1 MIVLLLCCCDFHFD
15 FDEYAHVTQPTDGR
29 STWRRMTPQC
39 SWLWKGE
46 AVTGMNVIF
55 VAICKGSHTM
65 HVEPVKIA
73 TQTHTQAHARV
84 CKCILAYKHKCFCAS
99 MCVHFFI
106 CLPAAVSW
114 IVCLSAINTLF
125 IKRLTFHRTHTHTHS
140 SLHPVLP
147 LILPNPPICC
157 CYSFHYIAFHI
168 VVFDIYALRQWHLK
182 NRIARQDAKRASEPT
197 N

>member
-73 TQTHTQAHARV
+73 TKTHTQAYARV
-84 CKCILAYKHKCFCAS
+84 CKYIYGISLQTQMFLREYVCALFHMPTS
-99 MCVHFFI
+99 SCQ
-106 CLPAAVSW
+106 LD
-114 IVCLSAINTLF
+114 CLSVSN
-125 IKRLTFHRTHTHTHS
+125 
-140 SLHPVLP
+140 
-147 LILPNPPICC
+147 
-157 CYSFHYIAFHI
+157 
-168 VVFDIYALRQWHLK
+168 
-182 NRIARQDAKRASEPT
+182 
-197 N
+197 